1 MEMVRCE
8 GKTIREGGWYE
19 MEEKTVGN
27 VEV

>member
-1 MEMVRCE
+1 MELIRCK
-8 GKTIREGGWYE
+8 GKTLRESDWYE